1 MFRFVCALFLFP
13 LLVACIR
20 EEPTQALRFVDVAQT
35 AGLDFV
41 HYNGAQ
47 SDYFY
52 VETFG
57 SGAAFLDYDG
67 DGWQDIYLVN
77 STYLTG
83 LGSRAFADR

>member
-1 MFRFVCALFLFP
+1 MFRSVCVLFLFP

-20 EEPTQALRFVDVAQT
+20 EEPTPSLRFVDVAQT

-47 SDYFY
+47 GDYFY

-57 SGAAFLDYDG
+57 
-67 DGWQDIYLVN
+67 
-77 STYLTG
+77 
-83 LGSRAFADR
+83 